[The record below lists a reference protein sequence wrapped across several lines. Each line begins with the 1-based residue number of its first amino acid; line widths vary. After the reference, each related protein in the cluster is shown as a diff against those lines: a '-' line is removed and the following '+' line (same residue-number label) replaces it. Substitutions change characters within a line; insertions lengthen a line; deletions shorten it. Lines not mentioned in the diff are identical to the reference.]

1 MSTIVITGGTDGLG
15 RALAAERLRE
25 GHTVVVAG
33 RSEAKFQELAKDG
46 DAHFVQADLREVAEN
61 LRATKEIAA
70 RFPVVD
76 TLVLGAA
83 YVHRTREVTAEGFEH
98 NFALYYLSRHIFA
111 SELQDVLNAAERPLI
126 LDTTVPGAPEDAIHW
141 DDFQLERG
149 YTWKTANLQSRRMG
163 LLSAS
168 RLASDHVR
176 YVLYNPGFV
185 RTSHQGALGK
195 PSRAMVGVMAKLL
208 GTPPEKAIRPMLD
221 LIENRPEAPLSAYM
235 RSKRLTLD
243 DVSHDEAE
251 RLHAETARL
260 LTCDDVRAKEK
271 SGKYRRHCR
280 TGGTPFV

>member
-25 GHTVVVAG
+25 GHTVVVVG
-33 RSEAKFQELAKDG
+33 RSEAKFRELAG

-61 LRATKEIAA
+61 LRATREIAT

-83 YVHRTREVTAEGFEH
+83 YVHRTREVTTEGFEH

-111 SELQDVLNAAERPLI
+111 SELQDVLAAAERPLI
-126 LDTTVPGAPEDAIHW
+126 LDTTVPGAPKDAIHW

-195 PSRAMVGVMAKLL
+195 TSRALVGVMAKLL

-221 LIENRPEAPLSAYM
+221 LIENRPETPLSAYM
-235 RSKRLTLD
+235 RSKRLKLD
-243 DVSHDEAE
+243 DVDHEEAE
-251 RLHAETARL
+251 RLSTATQRL
-260 LTCDDVRAKEK
+260 LEKVAK
-271 SGKYRRHCR
+271 
-280 TGGTPFV
+280 